1 MQTRAPARHGRC
13 HRSRPSTRSLDSR
26 QLSRRLVRDLEAE
39 ITALINRLAPALLEI
54 PGCGALSASKI
65 LKRTAGIAR
74 FKSKSAYARHNGTA
88 PLPVWSGNRE
98 GHRLSRMGNRQ
109 LSVALHRIAIT
120 QAHYHPEAR
129 DYLQRRRLAGDTSTE
144 SIRVLKRRLC
154 DVVYRALRRDAH
166 SAEEPQTHLAAA
178 D

>member
-1 MQTRAPARHGRC
+1 
-13 HRSRPSTRSLDSR
+13 
-26 QLSRRLVRDLEAE
+26 
-39 ITALINRLAPALLEI
+39 
-54 PGCGALSASKI
+54 
-65 LKRTAGIAR
+65 
-74 FKSKSAYARHNGTA
+74 
-88 PLPVWSGNRE
+88 
-98 GHRLSRMGNRQ
+98 MGNRQ